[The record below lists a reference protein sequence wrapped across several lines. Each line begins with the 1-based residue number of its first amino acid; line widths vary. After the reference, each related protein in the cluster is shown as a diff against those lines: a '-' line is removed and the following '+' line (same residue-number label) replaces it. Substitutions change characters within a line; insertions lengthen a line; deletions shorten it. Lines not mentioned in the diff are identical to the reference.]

1 MRNGICLKCGAGTI
15 FSQTNGVGGRNG
27 VAVSI
32 GFSLEST
39 EVTSFVCTTCG
50 YFENYF
56 TDQKQLSN
64 LMQKWQKVPVEPP
77 KP

>member
-1 MRNGICLKCGAGTI
+1 MRNGTCQKCGSASI
-15 FSQTNGVGGRNG
+15 CSQTNGVGGRNG
-27 VAVSI
+27 IAVSI

-64 LMQKWQKVPVEPP
+64 VKEKWQKVLVEKP